1 MIRIENIEKEV
12 NIFYLKGVSLIENP
26 LLNIIKMKDGKLYLE
41 RIIEDEYVVS
51 NKYKTESY
59 LIHLYQE
66 ITVEK
71 IKEIF
76 NKDNLLKNYYGP
88 TISEICTNPWKEVY
102 IYMDK
107 SELLLKIN
115 SNHPKFKE
123 VENIVQNADN
133 HNLFSTLNWTFDEM
147 KKEDILSYILNK
159 LELN

>member
-71 IKEIF
+71 IKNIF
-76 NKDNLLKNYYGP
+76 NKDNLIKHYYGP

-102 IYMDK
+102 IYKDK
-107 SELLLKIN
+107 SELLLKMN

-123 VENIVQNADN
+123 VEDLIQNADN
-133 HNLFSTLNWTFDEM
+133 HNLFSTLNWAFDKM
-147 KKEDILSYILNK
+147 KKEDILNYILNK

>member
-12 NIFYLKGVSLIENP
+12 NIFYLKGVSQIENP

-41 RIIEDEYVVS
+41 RIIEDEYLVS
-51 NKYKTESY
+51 NKYKSGSY

-102 IYMDK
+102 IYIDK
-107 SELLLKIN
+107 SGLLLKMN

-133 HNLFSTLNWTFDEM
+133 HNLFSTLNWAFDKM

>member
-12 NIFYLKGVSLIENP
+12 NIFYLKGVSQIENP

-41 RIIEDEYVVS
+41 RIIEDEYLVS
-51 NKYKTESY
+51 NKYKSESY

-102 IYMDK
+102 IYIDK
-107 SELLLKIN
+107 SGLLLKMN

-133 HNLFSTLNWTFDEM
+133 HNLFSTLNWAFDKM

>member
-76 NKDNLLKNYYGP
+76 NKDNLLKNYYGS
-88 TISEICTNPWKEVY
+88 TISEIYTNPWKEVY

>member
-71 IKEIF
+71 IKNIF
-76 NKDNLLKNYYGP
+76 NKDNLIKHYYGP

-107 SELLLKIN
+107 SELLLKMN

-123 VENIVQNADN
+123 VEDLIQNADN
-133 HNLFSTLNWTFDEM
+133 HNLFSTLNWAFDER
-147 KKEDILSYILNK
+147 KKEDILNYILNK

>member
-12 NIFYLKGVSLIENP
+12 NIFYLNGVSQIENP

-41 RIIEDEYVVS
+41 RIIEDEYLVS
-51 NKYKTESY
+51 NKYKSESY

-102 IYMDK
+102 IYIDK
-107 SELLLKIN
+107 SGLLLKMN

-133 HNLFSTLNWTFDEM
+133 HNLFSTLNWAFDKM

>member
-71 IKEIF
+71 IKNIF
-76 NKDNLLKNYYGP
+76 NKDNLIKHYYGP

-107 SELLLKIN
+107 SELLLKMN

-123 VENIVQNADN
+123 VEDLIQNADN
-133 HNLFSTLNWTFDEM
+133 HNLFSTLNWAFDKM
-147 KKEDILSYILNK
+147 KKEDILNYILNK

>member
-12 NIFYLKGVSLIENP
+12 NIFYLKGVSQIENP

-71 IKEIF
+71 IKNIF
-76 NKDNLLKNYYGP
+76 NKDNLIKHYYGP

-107 SELLLKIN
+107 SELLLKMN

-123 VENIVQNADN
+123 VEDLIQNADN
-133 HNLFSTLNWTFDEM
+133 HNLFSTLNWAFDEI
-147 KKEDILSYILNK
+147 KKEDILNYILNK

>member
-107 SELLLKIN
+107 SELLLKMN

-123 VENIVQNADN
+123 VEDLIQNADN

-147 KKEDILSYILNK
+147 KKEDILNYILNK

>member
-12 NIFYLKGVSLIENP
+12 NIFYLKGVSQIENP

-71 IKEIF
+71 IKNIF
-76 NKDNLLKNYYGP
+76 NKDNLIKHYYGP
-88 TISEICTNPWKEVY
+88 TTS
-102 IYMDK
+102 
-107 SELLLKIN
+107 L
-115 SNHPKFKE
+115 
-123 VENIVQNADN
+123 
-133 HNLFSTLNWTFDEM
+133 NLG
-147 KKEDILSYILNK
+147 
-159 LELN
+159 